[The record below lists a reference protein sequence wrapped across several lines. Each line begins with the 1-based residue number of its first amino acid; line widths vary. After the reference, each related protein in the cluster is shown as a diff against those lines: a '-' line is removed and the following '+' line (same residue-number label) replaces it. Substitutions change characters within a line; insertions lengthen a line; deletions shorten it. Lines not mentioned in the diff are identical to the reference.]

1 MKLGVLS
8 NLSVPGTEIEVRVTP
23 NAPKNDLL
31 VECMG
36 LRVFITEDIDSE
48 GANDSAMAVVA
59 DALGISA
66 THMHLTA
73 GATSRDKSFI
83 VDA

>member
-1 MKLGVLS
+1 MKHGILS
-8 NLSVPGTEIEVRVTP
+8 DLSTPGTEIEVRVTP
-23 NAPKNDLL
+23 NAPQDDLL

-36 LRVFITEDIDSE
+36 LRVFITDDIESE
-48 GANDSAMAVVA
+48 KANDSAMKVLA

-66 THMHLTA
+66 THMHQVR
-73 GATSRDKSFI
+73 GETSRDKAFV